1 MAKKEEQEQSQAE
14 AANAEQPEPV
24 EEVKAE
30 ESEPAKKAKA
40 GDSSQA
46 EEGKAKKSKKAKQ
59 EAQAEPP
66 EPDQEA
72 EAPES
77 DQATQVVTGLVGK
90 KLGMTQVFDDDGRAV
105 PVTVIQAG
113 PCVVVQKKVQERE
126 GYSSLQLGLV
136 EQDKY
141 RANKPIEGH
150 FKKAGVPPT
159 RLLKEV
165 AVKESEADSVKVG
178 DQILVQD
185 VFRTNDRV
193 NVTGRSVGRGFQGVM
208 KRHGFSGGKA
218 THGSMFHRAPGSIG
232 ASAYPSRVM
241 RGMKGPGRMGNQQN
255 QIRNLR
261 VVQIDEENHLLVVKG
276 AVPGSTG
283 GYVTITLA

>member
-24 EEVKAE
+24 EELKAE
-30 ESEPAKKAKA
+30 ESKPAKKAKA

-46 EEGKAKKSKKAKQ
+46 KEVKARESKQAKQ
-59 EAQAEPP
+59 EAQADP
-66 EPDQEA
+66 
-72 EAPES
+72 PES
-77 DQATQVVTGLVGK
+77 DQATQGVTGLLGK

-113 PCVVVQKKVQERE
+113 PCVVVQKKVQEKE
-126 GYSSLQLGLV
+126 GCSSLQLGLV

-141 RANKPIEGH
+141 RANKPIKGH

-159 RLLKEV
+159 RLLKEIP
-165 AVKESEADSVKVG
+165 VKESEGDSVKVG

-218 THGSMFHRAPGSIG
+218 THGSMFHRAPGSMG

-241 RGMKGPGRMGNQQN
+241 PGKKGPGRMGNQQV

-261 VVQIDEENHLLVVKG
+261 VVQVDEENHLLVVTG

>member
-1 MAKKEEQEQSQAE
+1 MAKKEKQEQSQAE

-46 EEGKAKKSKKAKQ
+46 EEAKARESKKSKQ
-59 EAQAEPP
+59 EAQADPP
-66 EPDQEA
+66 ESDQEA
-72 EAPES
+72 EASES
-77 DQATQVVTGLVGK
+77 DQSTQGVTGLLGK

-159 RLLKEV
+159 RLLKEFP
-165 AVKESEADSVKVG
+165 VKESEGDSVKVG

-241 RGMKGPGRMGNQQN
+241 RGKKMPGRMGNQQV

-261 VVQIDEENHLLVVKG
+261 VVQVDEENHLLVVTG

>member
-24 EEVKAE
+24 EEVNAG
-30 ESEPAKKAKA
+30 ESEPAKKAKT

-218 THGSMFHRAPGSIG
+218 THGSMFHRAPGSMG

-241 RGMKGPGRMGNQQN
+241 PGKKGPGRMGNQQV

-261 VVQIDEENHLLVVKG
+261 VVQVDEENHLLVVTG

>member
-30 ESEPAKKAKA
+30 GSESAKKAEA
-40 GDSSQA
+40 GDSNQGEDA
-46 EEGKAKKSKKAKQ
+46 KAKKSKKAKQ
-59 EAQAEPP
+59 ETQADPP
-66 EPDQEA
+66 EQDQEA
-72 EAPES
+72 KAPES
-77 DQATQVVTGLVGK
+77 DQVTKGVTGLIGK

-113 PCVVVQKKVQERE
+113 PCVVVQKKTQERE
-126 GYSSLQLGLV
+126 GYTSLQLGFV

-141 RANKPIEGH
+141 RANKPTEGH

-159 RLLKEV
+159 RFLKEF
-165 AVKESEADSVKVG
+165 AFEENEGNSLKVG
-178 DQILVQD
+178 DQILVQN
-185 VFRTNDRV
+185 VFRANDRV
-193 NVTGRSVGRGFQGVM
+193 TVAGRTIGRGFQGVM

-241 RGMKGPGRMGNQQN
+241 RGKKGPGRMGNQQV

-261 VVQIDEENHLLVVKG
+261 VVQVDEENHLLVVTG